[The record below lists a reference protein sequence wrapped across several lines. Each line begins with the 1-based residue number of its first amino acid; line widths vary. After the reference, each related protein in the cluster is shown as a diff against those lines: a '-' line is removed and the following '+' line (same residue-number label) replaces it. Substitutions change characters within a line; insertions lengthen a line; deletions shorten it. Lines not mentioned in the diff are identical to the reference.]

1 MSIQKETDLVF
12 VPLKVLELLG
22 DCSSYIQNCQKGES
36 NSIWYIRNTIKRDL
50 CVITAHFVCV
60 QCNLFVEDNATLEMH
75 IKQHKEFECTDCK
88 IKFDT
93 YKILVSHK
101 LTFCRSPLN
110 SKTCL
115 ECNKDKESCE
125 CQSKLQQTIKFCGD
139 WTTNRCSKQLLDND
153 TLQGC

>member
-1 MSIQKETDLVF
+1 M
-12 VPLKVLELLG
+12 
-22 DCSSYIQNCQKGES
+22 
-36 NSIWYIRNTIKRDL
+36 
-50 CVITAHFVCV
+50 ITAQFVCV
-60 QCNLFVEDNATLEMH
+60 QCNLFVEDNAALEMH

-115 ECNKDKESCE
+115 ECNKYKESCE
-125 CQSKLQQTIKFCGD
+125 CQSNLQQTTKLCRD
-139 WTTNRCSKQLLDND
+139 WTTNK
-153 TLQGC
+153 